1 MQTPSPPREETR
13 VFSGREEEF
22 VRGAYRALASV
33 GARELSLRVLAKELG
48 VSPGLL
54 VYYFKSKDNL
64 LLEAMRWAL
73 LEVVERI
80 RARLE
85 DIDDPEEALV
95 ALVDAVFDDPRAS
108 RDFYLVYLD
117 LVQYSIRHSSF
128 GGLAELLW
136 KYVNGSYAVVVQ
148 HGVVAGVFQIDDIE
162 LAARQCRALVEG
174 SFVQW
179 LQTEDWQATH
189 GQIRDECLLALV
201 ALLKGSAAA

>member
-1 MQTPSPPREETR
+1 MQTPSPPSDETP
-13 VFSGREEEF
+13 VFNEREEEF
-22 VRGAYRALASV
+22 VRGAYQALADV
-33 GARELSLRVLAKELG
+33 GARELSLRVLGKQLG

-85 DIDDPEEALV
+85 DIDDPQEALE
-95 ALVDAVFDDPRAS
+95 ALVDAVFDDPQDS

-117 LVQYSIRHSSF
+117 LVQYSVRHSSF
-128 GGLAELLW
+128 SGLAELLW

-148 HGVVAGVFQIDDIE
+148 HGVVAGVFDIDDIE

-179 LQTEDWQATH
+179 LQSEEWQATH
-189 GQIRDECLLALV
+189 GQVRDDCLLALT
-201 ALLKGSAAA
+201 ALLKGSARA